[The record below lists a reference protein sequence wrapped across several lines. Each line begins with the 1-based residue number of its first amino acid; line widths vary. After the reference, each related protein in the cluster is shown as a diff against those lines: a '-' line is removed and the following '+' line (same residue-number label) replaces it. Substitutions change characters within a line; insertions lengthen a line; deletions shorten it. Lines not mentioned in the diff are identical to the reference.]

1 MSHPLFNTMTQQMA
15 FDGHPANV
23 VELTNMSGM
32 RVVFMDIGA
41 TWLSCTLPLANGE
54 QREVLLGVGTM
65 DDVTCQKAFMGVAV
79 GRYANRIAQGQF
91 EVDGVGYQAVV
102 NQAGNCLHGG
112 SDGFDKRR
120 WTIEKQQSQKVIFS
134 LLSHDGDQ
142 GFPGNL
148 SVQIGYELT
157 DDNQLI
163 MTYVAKTD
171 KTTPVNLTNHAYF
184 NLMGAESGQDC
195 RAHRLTIAA
204 DQYLP
209 TNAVGIPVGDLC
221 AVAGTGFDF
230 NQEKAVSADFLVD
243 EQQQAANGYDH
254 SYLFTVGRDVS
265 LPVAKVMSSDERVC
279 LQVVTD
285 KPAMQLYTGNWLAG
299 TPNRSGG
306 TYQAYAGLALETQFL
321 PDSPNHPQWPQ
332 PSCMLEPEQEYRFFT
347 AYQFT
352 F

>member
-15 FDGHPANV
+15 FDGHPAKL

-41 TWLSCTLPLANGE
+41 TWLSCTLPLSNGE
-54 QREVLLGVGTM
+54 QRDVLLGVSTM
-65 DDVTCQKAFMGVAV
+65 DDFIRQKAFMGVAV
-79 GRYANRIAQGQF
+79 GRYANRIANGQF
-91 EVDGVGYQAVV
+91 EIDGVGYQVVV

-120 WTIEKQQSQKVIFS
+120 WAIEKQQSQKVIFS
-134 LLSHDGDQ
+134 LFSHDGDQ

-148 SVQIGYELT
+148 SVQVCYELT
-157 DDNQLI
+157 DDNQVI
-163 MTYVAKTD
+163 MTYAAQTD

-195 RAHRLTIAA
+195 REHQLTITA

-209 TNAVGIPVGDLC
+209 TNAVGIPLGELRPV
-221 AVAGTGFDF
+221 VGTGFDF
-230 NQEKAVSADFLVD
+230 NQAKAVSADFLVD

-254 SYLFTVGRDVS
+254 SYLFNVGRDVS
-265 LPVAKVMSSDERVC
+265 LPVAKVVSPDELVC
-279 LQVVTD
+279 MQVATD

-299 TPNRSGG
+299 TANRSGG
-306 TYQAYAGLALETQFL
+306 VYQAYAGLALETQFL

-347 AYQFT
+347 VYQFT